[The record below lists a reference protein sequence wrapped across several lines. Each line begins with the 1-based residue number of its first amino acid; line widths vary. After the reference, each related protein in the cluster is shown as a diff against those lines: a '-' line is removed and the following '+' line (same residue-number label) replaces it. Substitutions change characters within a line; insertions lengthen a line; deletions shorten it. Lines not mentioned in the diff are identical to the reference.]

1 MTLRITIVDVSN
13 LSKPWKSIHSD
24 LPTNEEKQGNIN
36 IDVYGILVPQS
47 SLMLSVLQVIL
58 S

>member
-1 MTLRITIVDVSN
+1 MTLRITIVDVCN

-24 LPTNEEKQGNIN
+24 LPINEEKQGNIN
-36 IDVYGILVPQS
+36 IDVYGILVPQPY
-47 SLMLSVLQVIL
+47 LMLSVLQVIL

>member
-1 MTLRITIVDVSN
+1 MTLRITIVDVCN
-13 LSKPWKSIHSD
+13 LSKLWKSIHSD

-36 IDVYGILVPQS
+36 IDVYGILVPQPY
-47 SLMLSVLQVIL
+47 LILSVLQLIL